1 MPGIAMLILR
11 VTVGGLLAGHGAQKL
26 FGWFGGSG
34 MKGTAKAMESMG
46 LEPGTL
52 WAPLGGLAEF
62 GGGVLTAL
70 GFLHP
75 LGPISI
81 MAAMSMATIKAHW
94 GKPIWNTEGGAEL
107 PVTYF
112 TVALAMALAGPGRYS
127 LDAATLLR
135 LPASLVAAAVVL
147 AATGVTTGVA
157 APALLAGAT
166 ARNEQAA

>member
-1 MPGIAMLILR
+1 MSGIAMLILR

-34 MKGTAKAMESMG
+34 VDGTAKAMESMG

-52 WAPLGGLAEF
+52 WAPVAGLAEF

-107 PVTYF
+107 PLTNLI
-112 TVALAMALAGPGRYS
+112 VALAIALAGPGRYS
-127 LDAATLLR
+127 LDDVMRLR
-135 LPASLVAAAVVL
+135 LPASLVATAFVL
-147 AATGVTTGVA
+147 AAAGVA
-157 APALLAGAT
+157 TGSAMPALLAGD
-166 ARNEQAA
+166 RQAA